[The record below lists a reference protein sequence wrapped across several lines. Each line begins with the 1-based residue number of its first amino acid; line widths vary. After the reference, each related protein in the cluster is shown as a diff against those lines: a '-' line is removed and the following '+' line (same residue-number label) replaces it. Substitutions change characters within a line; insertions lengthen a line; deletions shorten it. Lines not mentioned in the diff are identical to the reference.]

1 VQRPVAQAAELPSI
15 CIVLLA
21 RRSYKMSLPFSFIF
35 IFIVVPI
42 IALGTAIYG
51 LVKRKRMEEKLF
63 RCGVDYLKRLRTL
76 LMYMQQH
83 RGLSNGLLS
92 GNTLVEDDIQKIE
105 LLIAR
110 EITEVSSIDGWVKEN
125 PKWESIL
132 DHWHRIQENYQS
144 METDV
149 NLKQHN
155 TLIANLLYLIDD
167 LAYDH
172 HLGKLGLL
180 DVAETHWRNLLF
192 IAEYVGQ
199 ARALGMG
206 VVSKGFCT
214 SVLRIQLNHLV
225 VKIESNISSSWSE
238 SIQHDFHQLLNV
250 IEEQVIVDPPTIMP
264 AEYFKLATG
273 CINHVLREFD
283 RQIEKIQFQNN

>member
-1 VQRPVAQAAELPSI
+1 
-15 CIVLLA
+15 
-21 RRSYKMSLPFSFIF
+21 MSLPFSFIF

-51 LVKRKRMEEKLF
+51 LIKRKKMEEELF
-63 RCGVDYLKRLRTL
+63 HCGIHYLKSLRTL
-76 LMYMQQH
+76 LMYIQQH
-83 RGLSNGLLS
+83 RGLSNSLLN
-92 GNTLVEDDIQKIE
+92 GNIVVEDNLQKVE
-105 LLIAR
+105 LLITQQIA
-110 EITEVSSIDGWVKEN
+110 EVSCINGWVKEN

-132 DHWHRIQENYQS
+132 DHWYRIQANYQS

-167 LAYDH
+167 LAYTH
-172 HLGKLGLL
+172 HVGKFGLV
-180 DVAETHWRNLLF
+180 DATETHWRNLLF

-225 VKIESNISSSWSE
+225 LKIKSNISSAWSE
-238 SIQHDFHQLLNV
+238 TIKNDFYHLLNV
-250 IEEQVIVDPPTIMP
+250 IEEQVIAGPPTISP

-283 RQIEKIQFQNN
+283 RQIEKIQFQNS